1 MAPQWTGF
9 IFSQWY
15 GNLYKFNLASG
26 ITSVVIESC
35 DSRWYDKFSFSSDG
49 SKIIAEKVNN
59 TFDGLTIWQ
68 TSEIVLMNIDGS
80 GEVII
85 LQ

>member
-1 MAPQWTGF
+1 S
-9 IFSQWY
+9 IV
-15 GNLYKFNLASG
+15 L
-26 ITSVVIESC
+26 ESC
-35 DSRWYDKFSFSSDG
+35 DSRWYNKFSLSADG
-49 SKIIAEKVNN
+49 NKMVAEKVNN

-68 TSEIVLMNIDGS
+68 TSEIVLMNSDGS